1 MRVLFWVEPA
11 ADFESPGLYSWW
23 GRQLIKFDSALRGA
37 CENYESALCS
47 FEAFSTEDIE
57 GYKGDWVRLSYQEI
71 YQAQTAGYPIHHAL
85 RSEKA
90 GLGLA
95 EKVLSRLGDGF
106 HPDVVFLFSDFP
118 ALRSVFPSAA
128 FLHVEFSWFA
138 RGPFPEFYQLDPFGY
153 GKGRFASENYDF
165 FNDRVISGAERR
177 FLQIFRDKARRSV
190 STDAAED
197 LLARI
202 RAEHPERNVVL
213 MPLAERYILDG
224 STPISVAVDRILA
237 NAPSDHFYVITM
249 HPIYGCFND
258 FELRWLAKKYS
269 NFEFCPDGIDS
280 TSLIAGGVDFVVGDF
295 SSVALYGLI
304 FGVEVLSCLEALPQ
318 FDAHLEYRNPLGP
331 RLVGL
336 DQDSMDRLLFN
347 LLMYSVIPPGLIFD
361 GEWLSSYLHSVVRL
375 KKDKDIPRFFECP
388 VMSMEDWYQ
397 DAWLIDEV
405 TPKIKENPEGQQIF
419 SSAKDFS
426 GRLRAI
432 AFYLPQFHR
441 IPQNDEWWGE
451 GFTEW
456 TNVRQGRPLFEG
468 HYQPRV
474 PSELGYYDLSDVQV
488 MAQQAEL
495 ARKHGIEGFCF
506 YHYWFDG
513 KRLLEKPVDQLL
525 AHPEIDLPFCLC
537 WANENWT
544 RRWDGAEQEVLMKQ
558 TYSPELGEQ
567 FALDLLPYMQDPRYI
582 RVDGKPLL
590 LIYRS
595 DIIPNL
601 VDAVSIWRD
610 TWRKNGVG
618 EVYLVCVESFR
629 AIDPRKFGFDAS
641 CEFLPHQL
649 DISAVQDQR
658 PYGKDFDATT
668 SVADYRKVA
677 DFWPNRTRPSYKRFR
692 GLVPAWDNSAR
703 RQKGGAV
710 VIHGSTPQLYESWL
724 RRTAAYTLFEYWGD
738 ERLIFI
744 NAWNEWGEG
753 CYLEPDER
761 YGRAYLEATHRVLSS
776 DPVALMKEFEA
787 QRPKTAMQ
795 AWYAA
800 RTVIPAQQDLARK
813 HWAGRLSKIRVVLLD
828 LHEDAEGVQL
838 TLASLRNDAGGF
850 IFEPILLSKSSVP
863 PKDYSGKFFRI
874 HPRSVSSALN
884 DILGS
889 LESGWFICVEAGER
903 FTPGG
908 LHLAQVEITSDLP
921 CAAVYADEL
930 VSSDRDLSAI
940 FRPDFNLDLLLSL
953 PSAMAKHWIFRV
965 DQFKALGGFDGAL
978 QESYELDY
986 ILRLIEQV
994 GMGGVGH
1001 LSEPLVLCDATKLA
1015 TVEEELQVIRRHLA
1029 RRGYQDST
1037 VCADLP
1043 GRYRL
1048 DYGHP
1053 EKPLVSIIIPTKD
1066 QLPMLLRCITSLLEK
1081 TRYPNFE
1088 VIIVDNN
1095 SETQEARDWLAGV
1108 EQMGSEKVRV
1118 LRYPHPF
1125 NYSAI
1130 NNLAA
1135 REARGEYLLLLNND
1149 TAILQEDWLDALMN
1163 HGQRP
1168 EVGIVGAKLLYP
1180 NGRVQ
1185 HAGVILGLRGPA
1197 DHPFIGSEADHPG
1210 YMHRMQVDQ
1219 NLTAVTA
1226 ACLLIRKSIYEQV
1239 GGLDEEAF
1247 KVSYNDVD
1255 LCLKVHSAGYLIVW
1269 TPHSVVMHVGSVSQR
1284 STDKSKVED
1293 KRKRFGAEQDAMFE
1307 KWLPLIARDPAYNPN
1322 LTLLGTGY
1330 EVEDSRLTWRPLSW
1344 RPLPVV
1350 LAHMADT
1357 MGCGHYRVIQPFS
1370 AAKEAGLIDGAVSDR
1385 LLSVP
1390 ELERFKPDAIV
1401 FQRQLTD
1408 IQLEIIERS
1417 GKFSSA
1423 FKVYELDDYI
1433 LNIPVKSAH
1442 RGVFSNDIQKSLRRA
1457 LGMMDRFVVS
1467 TEPLADRYSKLHGD
1481 IHVVKNT
1488 LDPRWW
1494 KGLVSE
1500 RRISDKP
1507 RVGWAGGISHTG
1519 DLEMIADVVKALA
1532 DEVEWVFFGMC
1543 PAKLRPYVHEYYPAV
1558 AIEQYPA
1565 ALARLNLDLAIAPVE
1580 QNPFNECKSNLRLL
1594 EYGACGFPVV
1604 CSDLTCYQGDL
1615 PVTRVRNRFKDWV
1628 DAIRMH
1634 LADLDATA
1642 KQGDALR
1649 AAVHESWMLE
1659 GANLEQWR
1667 KAWLP

>member
-1 MRVLFWVEPA
+1 M
-11 ADFESPGLYSWW
+11 
-23 GRQLIKFDSALRGA
+23 
-37 CENYESALCS
+37 
-47 FEAFSTEDIE
+47 
-57 GYKGDWVRLSYQEI
+57 
-71 YQAQTAGYPIHHAL
+71 
-85 RSEKA
+85 
-90 GLGLA
+90 
-95 EKVLSRLGDGF
+95 
-106 HPDVVFLFSDFP
+106 
-118 ALRSVFPSAA
+118 
-128 FLHVEFSWFA
+128 
-138 RGPFPEFYQLDPFGY
+138 
-153 GKGRFASENYDF
+153 
-165 FNDRVISGAERR
+165 
-177 FLQIFRDKARRSV
+177 
-190 STDAAED
+190 
-197 LLARI
+197 
-202 RAEHPERNVVL
+202 
-213 MPLAERYILDG
+213 
-224 STPISVAVDRILA
+224 
-237 NAPSDHFYVITM
+237 
-249 HPIYGCFND
+249 
-258 FELRWLAKKYS
+258 
-269 NFEFCPDGIDS
+269 
-280 TSLIAGGVDFVVGDF
+280 
-295 SSVALYGLI
+295 
-304 FGVEVLSCLEALPQ
+304 
-318 FDAHLEYRNPLGP
+318 
-331 RLVGL
+331 
-336 DQDSMDRLLFN
+336 
-347 LLMYSVIPPGLIFD
+347 
-361 GEWLSSYLHSVVRL
+361 
-375 KKDKDIPRFFECP
+375 
-388 VMSMEDWYQ
+388 
-397 DAWLIDEV
+397 
-405 TPKIKENPEGQQIF
+405 
-419 SSAKDFS
+419 
-426 GRLRAI
+426 
-432 AFYLPQFHR
+432 
-441 IPQNDEWWGE
+441 
-451 GFTEW
+451 
-456 TNVRQGRPLFEG
+456 
-468 HYQPRV
+468 
-474 PSELGYYDLSDVQV
+474 
-488 MAQQAEL
+488 
-495 ARKHGIEGFCF
+495 
-506 YHYWFDG
+506 
-513 KRLLEKPVDQLL
+513 
-525 AHPEIDLPFCLC
+525 
-537 WANENWT
+537 
-544 RRWDGAEQEVLMKQ
+544 
-558 TYSPELGEQ
+558 
-567 FALDLLPYMQDPRYI
+567 
-582 RVDGKPLL
+582 
-590 LIYRS
+590 
-595 DIIPNL
+595 
-601 VDAVSIWRD
+601 
-610 TWRKNGVG
+610 
-618 EVYLVCVESFR
+618 
-629 AIDPRKFGFDAS
+629 
-641 CEFLPHQL
+641 
-649 DISAVQDQR
+649 
-658 PYGKDFDATT
+658 
-668 SVADYRKVA
+668 VADYQKVA
-677 DFWPNRTRPSYKRFR
+677 EAWLSRTKPPYKRFR
-692 GLVPAWDNSAR
+692 GIIPSWDNSAR
-703 RQKGGAV
+703 RRKGGAT
-710 VIHGSTPQLYESWL
+710 VIHGASPELYENWL
-724 RRTAAYTLFEYWGD
+724 RRTAAYTLNEFEGD

-753 CYLEPDER
+753 CYLEPDAR
-761 YGRAYLEATHRVLSS
+761 HGRAYLEATHRVLST
-776 DPVALMKEFEA
+776 DPAALAKEFEGQRPRTVMEEWLAARVLNDA
-787 QRPKTAMQ
+787 QRRLTSEK
-795 AWYAA
+795 AA
-800 RTVIPAQQDLARK
+800 SIRTRIC
-813 HWAGRLSKIRVVLLD
+813 VVLLD
-828 LHEDAEGVQL
+828 IAEQPGNVES
-838 TLASLRNDAGGF
+838 T
-850 IFEPILLSKSSVP
+850 LLSLQDEVVGIVFETILVSGHSSP
-863 PKDYSGKFFRI
+863 PSGYAGPFFPVDRQNLPI
-874 HPRSVSSALN
+874 ALN

-889 LESGWFICVEAGER
+889 IEADWFICVRSGEK

-908 LHLAQVEITSDLP
+908 LHQVSVEVSADLP

-930 VSSDRDLSAI
+930 IEVRDNLVPM

-953 PSAMAKHWIFRV
+953 PAAMASHWLFKL
-965 DQFKALGGFDGAL
+965 DQFKAMGGFNTSFQKAF
-978 QESYELDY
+978 ELDY
-986 ILRLIEQV
+986 ILRVIESF
-994 GMGGVGH
+994 GLGAVGH
-1001 LSEPLVLCDATKLA
+1001 LSEPLLISQSSSLA
-1015 TVEEELQVIRRHLA
+1015 TVNEEVQAISEHLV
-1029 RRGYQDST
+1029 RRGYLASK
-1037 VCADLP
+1037 VEASLP
-1043 GRYRL
+1043 GRYRVT
-1048 DYGHP
+1048 YGHP
-1053 EKPLVSIIIPTKD
+1053 DKPLVSIIIPTKD
-1066 QLPMLLRCITSLLEK
+1066 QLPMLLRCVTSLLEK

-1118 LRYPHPF
+1118 LRYPHSF

-1322 LTLLGTGY
+1322 LTLPGTGY

-1604 CSDLTCYQGDL
+1604 CSDLVCYQGDL

-1628 DAIRMH
+1628 GAIRMH

-1642 KQGDALR
+1642 KMGDELR
-1649 AAVHESWMLE
+1649 AAVHRDWMLE
-1659 GANLEQWR
+1659 GENLEQWR